1 MSKFCIFFFI
11 VYILSKSV
19 LKVLG
24 GQTAC
29 EWDIV
34 RKTRQ
39 SFPLRGLNLVL
50 FFSAWILGHRL
61 GPTLTSG
68 AFIESVV
75 LG

>member
-1 MSKFCIFFFI
+1 MSKFCIFFYSLYF
-11 VYILSKSV
+11 KSV
-19 LKVLG
+19 LKDLG
-24 GQTAC
+24 GQTSC
-29 EWDIV
+29 ERDTM
-34 RKTRQ
+34 RKTRK